1 MAGEKTGLWPTAA
14 VRSPGELSLC
24 SHCWRLLKQLLKASW
39 ISDGSSSTAT
49 RGELRSHSCPTC
61 PADVFC
67 SRVGGTEATGN
78 NRLGYLYLGV
88 CPSTVTDAY
97 RGSVFKFCNRHEQR
111 ACTGLTCCLILWD
124 TCPMRG
130 KRKNTVT
137 GNRGNSALTFWA
149 INLGLDPRCD
159 RPVCR
164 ALNLGVD
171 PRCDRPVCR
180 AINLGVDPRCDRPV
194 CRAGRKAS
202 AYQVPALAP
211 LSLAPRPNKLMAVC
225 TLQKMLLDSMLTLAL
240 SPQARGT
247 HRLYRSVP
255 S

>member
-1 MAGEKTGLWPTAA
+1 MSKEPAQASPAA
-14 VRSPGELSLC
+14 SL
-24 SHCWRLLKQLLKASW
+24 
-39 ISDGSSSTAT
+39 
-49 RGELRSHSCPTC
+49 
-61 PADVFC
+61 
-67 SRVGGTEATGN
+67 
-78 NRLGYLYLGV
+78 
-88 CPSTVTDAY
+88 
-97 RGSVFKFCNRHEQR
+97 
-111 ACTGLTCCLILWD
+111 LWD

-149 INLGLDPRCD
+149 INLGLDPRCDRPVCRALNLGVDPRCD